1 MIVVAAFESPA
12 VVTGFD
18 DVAVVG
24 QPIEQCGGHLG
35 VAEHTGP
42 FAEGE
47 IGGDDDGS
55 ALVEPTDEV
64 EQKLSAGLGEGQI
77 SEFVQHDEVH
87 PGQMFGKPALT
98 SVTGLDLK
106 AIDEVDNVVEATA
119 GAGTYAASGDCDG

>member
-1 MIVVAAFESPA
+1 VIVVAAFESPA

-55 ALVEPTDEV
+55 ALIEPANQVEE
-64 EQKLSAGLGEGQI
+64 KLATRLSKGQI
-77 SEFVQHDEVH
+77 SEFVQQVYVH
-87 PGQMFGKPALT
+87 RGKLFGMRALR
-98 SVTGLDLK
+98 SVWGLYLK
-106 AIDEVDNVVEATA
+106 AFDVVDQVVDATA